1 MRVAGSLLF
10 IAGII
15 IALICAAKLPAI
27 GESWSDMLF
36 LYGGGV
42 ALSLIGLL
50 LFNLHHNTSQNKCT
64 SSKHTCPGGMALLQG
79 LLVEMQHLGQDI
91 DNLDGMK
98 IATRVTFLLDK
109 YVLPFATVQQ
119 ELLLML
125 DKNQC
130 VKVLVTVAQC
140 ERLLNRMWSAASDG
154 YVNEVIATYPKA
166 LAEIE
171 EAYSV
176 CRGKGNGKA
185 CDFQR

>member
-1 MRVAGSLLF
+1 MRVTGSLLF

-15 IALICAAKLPAI
+15 VALICAAKLPAI
-27 GESWSDMLF
+27 EESWSDMHF

-42 ALSLIGLL
+42 ALSLVGLL
-50 LFNLHHNTSQNKCT
+50 LFNLHHTSQHKCS
-64 SSKHTCPGGMALLQG
+64 SSKHTCSGGMALLQG
-79 LLVEMQHLGQDI
+79 LLVEMRHLGRDI

-98 IATRVTFLLDK
+98 IATRITVLLDK
-109 YVLPFATVQQ
+109 YVLPFASVQQ

-125 DKNQC
+125 GQNQC
-130 VKVLVTVAQC
+130 VKVLVTIAQS

-154 YVNEVIATYPKA
+154 YVNEAIATYPKA

-176 CRGKGNGKA
+176 CRRGTGNGKESELKI
-185 CDFQR
+185 

>member
-1 MRVAGSLLF
+1 MRVTGSLLF
-10 IAGII
+10 IIGII

-27 GESWSDMLF
+27 GEKWSDMLF

-42 ALSLIGLL
+42 ALSLVGLL
-50 LFNLHHNTSQNKCT
+50 LFNLHHTSQNKCT
-64 SSKHTCPGGMALLQG
+64 SSKHDCPGGMALLQE

-98 IATRVTFLLDK
+98 IATRVTVLLDK

-125 DKNQC
+125 GQNQC
-130 VKVLVTVAQC
+130 VKILVTVAQC

-154 YVNEVIATYPKA
+154 YVNEAIATYPKA

-176 CRGKGNGKA
+176 CRRGTGNAKES
-185 CDFQR
+185 DLQI